1 MSIGSIGAAA
11 ASGGHPSAASAH
23 TVPGAGASAFG
34 RLVEDMLAG
43 SSASS
48 TEASQAIQSI
58 ATGNGENLH
67 GIALSVARAD
77 LNFHL
82 ILELRNRFTEAYQD
96 VMRMQI

>member
-1 MSIGSIGAAA
+1 MSINPIAGAGLGTHPSTIPAPA
-11 ASGGHPSAASAH
+11 ISGG
-23 TVPGAGASAFG
+23 GASAFG

-43 SSASS
+43 EATSSS
-48 TEASQAIQSI
+48 EAKQAVESL
-58 ATGNGENLH
+58 ATGDGENLH